1 MFLKQM
7 IGWIACVCA
16 LWTNTRVQA
25 QESVTAVGSLNDSI
39 AVRQPDSLLQIAA
52 DSTLRVDTA
61 AVDTTARKKSMLC

>member
-52 DSTLRVDTA
+52 DSTLQVDTA
-61 AVDTTARKKSMLC
+61 AVDTTAEAVFHR